1 MTFSPDSVN
10 FAIKKLE
17 ELRDSI
23 VDFLHDEEAQEA
35 EALEAFININNELE
49 AYQS

>member
-1 MTFSPDSVN
+1 MTFSPDAVN

-23 VDFLHDEEAQEA
+23 VDALHDEEA
-35 EALEAFININNELE
+35 
-49 AYQS
+49 